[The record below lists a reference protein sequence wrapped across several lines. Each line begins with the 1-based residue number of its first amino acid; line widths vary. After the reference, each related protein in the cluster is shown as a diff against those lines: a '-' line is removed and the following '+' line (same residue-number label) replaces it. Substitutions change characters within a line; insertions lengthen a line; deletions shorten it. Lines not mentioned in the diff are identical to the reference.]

1 MKFSPKLTKNLTTSR
16 YLRAYQMLFGALAQ
30 NDTKQDDNSSLDDN
44 YRKFQTL
51 HTVRKLKKNCLHK
64 LS

>member
-1 MKFSPKLTKNLTTSR
+1 
-16 YLRAYQMLFGALAQ
+16 MLFGALAQ